1 MIAAQILV
9 VWIGAAQISI
19 DPARAVAELQAAIRA
34 EPSQES
40 NYTDL
45 GNVLLRTQNF
55 NEAIVVL
62 EHARTRFPASA
73 QAALSLGVAYY
84 GMRRFSDAVGAF
96 LDASRLAPDVEQ
108 PVMFLGR
115 IFEHAGSRE
124 AELIQCFRTYSKSNP
139 ASALGHFL
147 LGKATGNEAELRLS
161 LVLQPNPDAHF
172 ELGQLL
178 ERNVKLPEAALQFER
193 SASLAPRNPTA
204 HYRLFRLY
212 TRLGKTAQAET
223 HRKLQEK
230 LTIAEKADADK
241 RQAATKHLDLK
252 VKP

>member
-1 MIAAQILV
+1 MIVAQILT
-9 VWIGAAQISI
+9 VWFGAAQIST
-19 DPARAVAELQAAIRA
+19 DPARAVSELQAAIRA
-34 EPSQES
+34 EPSLAS

-55 NEAIVVL
+55 DEAIVVL
-62 EHARTRFPASA
+62 EHARARFPASA

-84 GMRRFSDAVGAF
+84 GMRRFTDAVGAF
-96 LDASRLAPDVEQ
+96 LDANRLAPDVEQ

-115 IFEHAGSRE
+115 IFEHAGARE

-147 LGKATGNEAELRLS
+147 LGKATGNEAELRRS
-161 LVLQPNPDAHF
+161 IVLQPNPEAHF

-178 ERNVKLPEAALQFER
+178 ERNAKLPEAALQFER
-193 SASLAPRNPTA
+193 SALLAPRDPTP
-204 HYRLFRLY
+204 HYRLFRIY
-212 TRLGKTAQAET
+212 TRLGKTTQAET

-241 RQAATKHLDLK
+241 RQAASKHLDLK

>member
-1 MIAAQILV
+1 MIAAQILA
-9 VWIGAAQISI
+9 VWIGAAQISN

-34 EPSQES
+34 EPSRES
-40 NYTDL
+40 SYTDL

-62 EHARTRFPASA
+62 EHARTRFPSSA

-96 LDASRLAPDVEQ
+96 LDANRLAPDVEQ

-147 LGKATGNEAELRLS
+147 LGKATGSEAELRRS
-161 LVLQPNPDAHF
+161 IVLQPNPEAHF

-178 ERNVKLPEAALQFER
+178 ERNAKLPEAALQFER
-193 SASLAPRNPTA
+193 SAALAPRNPTP

-223 HRKLQEK
+223 HRTLQEK